1 MAKSNQPVT
10 QDVRVIIMEKMD
22 NEGRQLSWL
31 SDKTGINYNTLYSV
45 LRRRIFDL
53 SQDNLNKINQA
64 LETDFT
70 LPE

>member
-1 MAKSNQPVT
+1 
-10 QDVRVIIMEKMD
+10 MEKMD

-70 LPE
+70 FNG

>member
-70 LPE
+70 FNG